1 MNIVN
6 KPRIP
11 RAIASIYAVILVLTL
26 ALTALFIGLTI
37 FTPTNAIA
45 GVIASVVLVFVS
57 LVIILIIVS
66 IYRTSYVVKDDELTI
81 NATRLIG
88 GPKTIPLNNITSIE
102 KTVIPFGFRLFG
114 ASFYGGYCY
123 IPSVGRAFIVI
134 TNFEDGLW
142 IKTEH
147 GNYIITPGNPMD
159 FKETIESRIKDRTWL
174 AATDRRVQ

>member
-6 KPRIP
+6 KPKISKVII
-11 RAIASIYAVILVLTL
+11 AIYEVVVVLTL
-26 ALTALFIGLTI
+26 SLTAFFIGLAI
-37 FTPTNAIA
+37 FTPVNVYA
-45 GVIASVVLVFVS
+45 GVIASIVLVFVS
-57 LVIILIIVS
+57 LVVILILVS
-66 IYRTSYVVKDDELTI
+66 IHRTSYVVKDDELTI

-88 GPKTIPLNNITSIE
+88 GPKTIPLNTITSIE

-114 ASFYGGYCY
+114 ASFYGGLCY

-134 TNFEDGLW
+134 TNFKDGLW

-147 GNYIITPGNPMD
+147 GNYIITPRDPMG
-159 FKETIESRIKDRTWL
+159 FKETIESKIKDRIRL